1 MPVKGHIFTKSEE
14 SRSFYSAVI
23 VCVCWLRYLA
33 GMVQQGV
40 GVCVCVFGCCEELRM
55 PDGAC

>member
-1 MPVKGHIFTKSEE
+1 M
-14 SRSFYSAVI
+14 
-23 VCVCWLRYLA
+23 CVCWLRYSA

-40 GVCVCVFGCCEELRM
+40 GVCVCACLFGCCEELRM